1 MQLCT
6 PQDMAWHTWLCCRP
20 GAGRKKAWAGT
31 ACKCNRAAAEPP
43 PPTAGGD
50 PPPGRPAACRML
62 SLCQSLPCP
71 ARGMGVRP
79 VRGRRETGGARAGG
93 RVPCVPVRACPT
105 HQRLSS
111 VRLQLQQDRLAHRG
125 GERHVAKRR
134 HGTAVRS
141 PAMGCGDRVIN
152 SCGSDRRGQRPPH
165 GTPRRPAAKNKAAI
179 TSTRPMIAC

>member
-1 MQLCT
+1 M
-6 PQDMAWHTWLCCRP
+6 
-20 GAGRKKAWAGT
+20 
-31 ACKCNRAAAEPP
+31 
-43 PPTAGGD
+43 
-50 PPPGRPAACRML
+50 
-62 SLCQSLPCP
+62 
-71 ARGMGVRP
+71 
-79 VRGRRETGGARAGG
+79 
-93 RVPCVPVRACPT
+93 PCVPVRACPT

-152 SCGSDRRGQRPPH
+152 SCGSDRRGQKDAAWDA
-165 GTPRRPAAKNKAAI
+165 TSTAAKNKAAI